1 MIVASETT
9 LKQSRRLIIKIITSS
24 TTHELIKYLNLF
36 HLYAHDVLMTSS
48 SDLYRNTYVSSRFKN
63 L

>member
-48 SDLYRNTYVSSRFKN
+48 SDLYWNT
-63 L
+63 